1 MPLRSIAA
9 AQTIPIRGDVA
20 ANVERHLRLVQIA
33 AAERAQVLVFPELSL
48 TGYELDLAADLAFA
62 TNDPRLSPLVE
73 AAAATSMTLIVGAP
87 VRMGARLHIG
97 AFIIPGDG
105 AIDVYTKRHLG
116 AFSSGANP
124 DGIVPPAEETVFA
137 AGTHDPLVRFGHHVG
152 AVAVCADTSRP
163 AHPQAAADRGA
174 RTYFAS
180 MFVVPSE
187 LERETARLRT
197 YAARHTMTVAFAN
210 YGGPSGGLASG
221 GGTTIWS
228 ERGEPLAQ
236 LGATGTGVAFASEDD
251 GSRRAKTVLFSGS

>member
-62 TNDPRLSPLVE
+62 PNDPRLRPLVE
-73 AAAATSMTLIVGAP
+73 AAAATSMTLIVGA
-87 VRMGARLHIG
+87 RLHIG
-97 AFIIPGDG
+97 AFVIPGDG

-116 AFSSGANP
+116 AFSSGASP

-163 AHPQAAADRGA
+163 SHPQAAADRGA
-174 RTYFAS
+174 RTYFVS
-180 MFVVPSE
+180 MFVVPSD
-187 LERETARLRT
+187 LDREMARLTT
-197 YAARHTMTVAFAN
+197 YAVRHAMTVAFAN

-221 GGTTIWS
+221 GGSTIWS

-236 LGATGTGVAFASEDD
+236 LGATGSGVAFASDDD
-251 GSRRAKTVLFSGS
+251 GSRRAKTVLFSGA